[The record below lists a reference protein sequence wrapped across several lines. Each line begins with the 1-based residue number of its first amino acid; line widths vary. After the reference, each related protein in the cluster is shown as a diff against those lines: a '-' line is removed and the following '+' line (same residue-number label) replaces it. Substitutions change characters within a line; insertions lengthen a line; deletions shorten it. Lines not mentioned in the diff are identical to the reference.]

1 VGRKGGYQ
9 TLPAS
14 RRTSFRNDS
23 IWLFATFPAWFL
35 QQQKAAVAAGTCAY
49 FFIMQKLSGVAPDGR
64 ILMAH
69 IVML

>member
-1 VGRKGGYQ
+1 MAMFYAQ
-9 TLPAS
+9 SWLLTHYM
-14 RRTSFRNDS
+14 FRAEGMQPK
-23 IWLFATFPAWFL
+23 LTAYL
-35 QQQKAAVAAGTCAY
+35 KAVAAGTCAY